1 LAQVPIFAQEQVQLR
16 TQADERRLGPMEH
29 QTSGSHGV
37 AFQTDLSKIGT
48 SGSGGNL
55 FGGRHSTGAS
65 ILEEEKR
72 LIEKVFAIV
81 DRDNSGSVDV
91 EELKEMFKLFGV
103 DSHFL
108 TGAITRI
115 MSNVDKDFD
124 GMITPQ
130 EFYQLLSQKF
140 EKGDPMS
147 EIQSVFNR
155 MDTNKD
161 KQLDADELHE
171 VSKMLGEDIS
181 KNEVK
186 EMIKMFSIPYQE
198 SKKKYERDRKKDPHA
213 ALPKEPTYLSLD
225 DFYAV
230 MQDEL

>member
-1 LAQVPIFAQEQVQLR
+1 MDKASLSKEA
-16 TQADERRLGPMEH
+16 
-29 QTSGSHGV
+29 SHGV
-37 AFQTDLSKIGT
+37 AFKTDLSKMGS
-48 SGSGGNL
+48 SGSGSRL
-55 FGGRHSTGAS
+55 FGGQSAGQS

-161 KQLDADELHE
+161 KQLDVDELHE
-171 VSKMLGEDIS
+171 VSKMLGENIS
-181 KNEVK
+181 KSEVK
-186 EMIKMFSIPYQE
+186 EMINMFSIPYQE
-198 SKKKYERDRKKDPHA
+198 AKKKYERDRKKDPHA
-213 ALPKEPTYLSLD
+213 ALPEEPKFLSLD

-230 MQDEL
+230 MQEEL

>member
-1 LAQVPIFAQEQVQLR
+1 MDDRASSSREA
-16 TQADERRLGPMEH
+16 A
-29 QTSGSHGV
+29 HGV
-37 AFQTDLSKIGT
+37 AFKTDLSRVGT
-48 SGSGGNL
+48 SGSGSRL
-55 FGGRHSTGAS
+55 FAAGQSTGQS

-81 DRDNSGSVDV
+81 DRDSSGSVDM

-155 MDTNKD
+155 MDKNRDNK
-161 KQLDADELHE
+161 LDADELHE
-171 VSKMLGEDIS
+171 VSQMLGENIT
-181 KNEVK
+181 KQEVK

-198 SKKKYERDRKKDPHA
+198 AKKKFERDRKKDPHA
-213 ALPKEPTYLSLD
+213 AFPKEPEHLD
-225 DFYAV
+225 LNDFYAV
-230 MQDEL
+230 MQEEL

>member
-1 LAQVPIFAQEQVQLR
+1 MDRASSSKEA
-16 TQADERRLGPMEH
+16 
-29 QTSGSHGV
+29 SHGV
-37 AFQTDLSKIGT
+37 AFKTDLSKIGS
-48 SGSGGNL
+48 SGSGSRL
-55 FGGRHSTGAS
+55 FGTQSTGQS

-161 KQLDADELHE
+161 KKLDVDELHE
-171 VSKMLGEDIS
+171 VSKMLGENIS
-181 KNEVK
+181 KSEVK
-186 EMIKMFSIPYQE
+186 EMINKFSIPYQE
-198 SKKKYERDRKKDPHA
+198 AKKKYERDRKKDPHA
-213 ALPKEPTYLSLD
+213 ALPEEPKFLSLD

-230 MQDEL
+230 MQEEL